1 MLGLGNNL
9 ARGGGV
15 LSGLSNTYSLNFD
28 GTDDSIDFGRTFDEL
43 GAKAQGS
50 LSIWIKTT
58 SESGAGNVIND
69 RGVTSGNK
77 YLQMSV
83 NDQPTY
89 PDYTLSVSWEGGSNM
104 YRYRNAW
111 DVWNHFV
118 ITWHVANES
127 RILYTNATTDVD
139 GTKTD
144 AFVFDAD
151 KDDIRAGMYGAG
163 AGFFTGLMDEIGI
176 WNKQLDA
183 DAVTAIYNSGKPIA
197 LDADSGNYDNSG
209 DLVGWWRFEEGSGT
223 SVADSSTNSNAG
235 TISGSASWSTDVP

>member
-1 MLGLGNNL
+1 
-9 ARGGGV
+9 
-15 LSGLSNTYSLNFD
+15 
-28 GTDDSIDFGRTFDEL
+28 
-43 GAKAQGS
+43 
-50 LSIWIKTT
+50 
-58 SESGAGNVIND
+58 
-69 RGVTSGNK
+69 
-77 YLQMSV
+77 
-83 NDQPTY
+83 
-89 PDYTLSVSWEGGSNM
+89 M
-104 YRYRNAW
+104 YKRQ
-111 DVWNHFV
+111 VWNHFV

-197 LDADSGNYDNSG
+197 LDADSGNYDNSD